1 MVNGPMV
8 RAALVLAVM
17 MAVRPA
23 AGAVT
28 DPFPTK
34 IANGTITIELQP
46 ILTGLVAP
54 VDFLAPPPTPG
65 DNRLYVVEQTGQ
77 VRGFVQGQPLQTVL
91 DVSSRLTP
99 LMAGYDERGLLGLA
113 FDPNFAVNRTIY
125 TYTSEPRTSGVPD
138 FTLLPNTGTGTVNN
152 HSVLAAWTINAAT
165 GVVDPASRRELL
177 RAEHPQFNHNG
188 GSIAFGQDGMLYL
201 GIGDGGA
208 ANDVGFGHAV
218 GGNAQNLNTV
228 MGKILRIDPH
238 GNNSANGD
246 YGIPASNPFAA
257 GGGLGEIYA
266 YGFRNPYKFSFDTS
280 AAGLRRLIVADVGQN
295 NVEEVDVVTA
305 GANYGWN
312 RLEGVYPFDPATG
325 MVTEPTVEK
334 PGGLTNPVVQYDHDE
349 GIAVVGGFVY
359 RGSGL
364 PELVGK
370 YVFGD
375 FAPTFTTANGRL
387 FYTDLE
393 PASADFGIVRELM
406 IGPGDRDLG
415 LFLKGFGEDA
425 AGELYVL
432 ASSQLGPSG
441 TGGVVLRIVA
451 VPEAGTL
458 GVLGLAVG
466 VLGRRRGHRG

>member
-1 MVNGPMV
+1 MDCRAMV
-8 RAALVLAVM
+8 RGALMVAAM
-17 MAVRPA
+17 MSVRPA

-28 DPFPTK
+28 DPFPAK
-34 IANGTITIELQP
+34 IPKSGITIELQP
-46 ILTGLVAP
+46 VLTGLVAP
-54 VDFLAPPPTPG
+54 VDFVAPPPAAG
-65 DNRLYVVEQTGQ
+65 DNRMYVVEQTGR
-77 VRGFVQGQPLQTVL
+77 VLGFVQGLPLQPVL
-91 DVSSRLTP
+91 DVGSRLTP

-113 FDPNFAVNRTIY
+113 FDPNFAVNRTVY

-138 FTLLPNTGTGTVNN
+138 FTLPPNTGTGTVNN
-152 HSVLAAWTINAAT
+152 HSVLAAWTMSAAT

-201 GIGDGGA
+201 GIGDGGG
-208 ANDVGFGHAV
+208 ANDVGFGHAA

-228 MGKILRIDPH
+228 MGKILRIDVH
-238 GNNSANGD
+238 GNNSANGA

-280 AAGLRRLIVADVGQN
+280 AGLRRLIVADVGQN

-312 RLEGVYPFDPATG
+312 RQEGMFAFDPATG
-325 MVTEPTVEK
+325 TVTEPTAEK
-334 PGGLTNPVVQYDHDE
+334 PGGFTSPVVQYDHDE

-359 RGSGL
+359 RGSAL
-364 PELVGK
+364 PELAGK

-375 FAPTFTTANGRL
+375 FAPTFNTPNGRL

-393 PASADFGIVRELM
+393 PTSADFGMVRELT
-406 IGPGDRDLG
+406 IGFDDRDLG
-415 LFLKGFGEDA
+415 LFLKGFGEDS

-432 ASSQLGPSG
+432 ASSRLGPSG
-441 TGGVVLRIVA
+441 TEGVVLRIVA

-458 GVLGLAVG
+458 GVLGGGFG
-466 VLGRRRGHRG
+466 VLWRRRRR